1 MSKIVFFLFLD
12 VLAFS
17 GVLVSTLPFLVSD
30 LGGNIL
36 MITIIFASFSFF
48 QFFSSPIW
56 GSLSDRFGRKPL
68 IILNCVAEIIANF
81 ILAIS
86 TNLTTVFISRLIAGI
101 FKSNVSV
108 GTAYIA
114 DITTEKNRAKGMG
127 MFGMAFG
134 LGFTIGPMLGGLI
147 AGSNYTFESLSNVA
161 WIAFLINII
170 NLIFVIFFLKEPK
183 KIQGRIHSKI
193 FDKFSN
199 QLTFLFE
206 RKLSI
211 FFLIIFIIY
220 FGFTGMEGIFAIWI
234 NETFNWGPQ
243 EVGLIMLYAG
253 ICQIV
258 VQGFILRYLLNFFNE
273 VQLIK
278 SGFIFLITGFLLIS
292 TNQFYILL
300 IAVAFLCY
308 GIGVSNPCLNSI
320 VSKNCNKNK
329 KGLALGAAYSAQ
341 SIARFTG
348 QPFAGL
354 LFLYFGKDMPFIT
367 NAFILVGFSL
377 IYFLFLK
384 KTLNKTF
391 R

>member
-1 MSKIVFFLFLD
+1 
-12 VLAFS
+12 
-17 GVLVSTLPFLVSD
+17 
-30 LGGNIL
+30 
-36 MITIIFASFSFF
+36 
-48 QFFSSPIW
+48 
-56 GSLSDRFGRKPL
+56 
-68 IILNCVAEIIANF
+68 
-81 ILAIS
+81 
-86 TNLTTVFISRLIAGI
+86 
-101 FKSNVSV
+101 V

-114 DITTEKNRAKGMG
+114 DITTKKNRAKGMG

-161 WIAFLINII
+161 WIAFFINII

-367 NAFILVGFSL
+367 NAFILGGFSL

-384 KTLNKTF
+384 KTLNKAF

>member
-1 MSKIVFFLFLD
+1 
-12 VLAFS
+12 
-17 GVLVSTLPFLVSD
+17 
-30 LGGNIL
+30 
-36 MITIIFASFSFF
+36 
-48 QFFSSPIW
+48 
-56 GSLSDRFGRKPL
+56 
-68 IILNCVAEIIANF
+68 
-81 ILAIS
+81 
-86 TNLTTVFISRLIAGI
+86 
-101 FKSNVSV
+101 
-108 GTAYIA
+108 
-114 DITTEKNRAKGMG
+114 

-183 KIQGRIHSKI
+183 KIQGRIHGKI
-193 FDKFSN
+193 FNKFSN

-206 RKLSI
+206 RKLSM
-211 FFLIIFIIY
+211 FFQIIFIIY

-278 SGFIFLITGFLLIS
+278 SGFFFLVTGFILIS

-384 KTLNKTF
+384 KNIK
-391 R
+391 

>member
-1 MSKIVFFLFLD
+1 
-12 VLAFS
+12 
-17 GVLVSTLPFLVSD
+17 
-30 LGGNIL
+30 
-36 MITIIFASFSFF
+36 
-48 QFFSSPIW
+48 
-56 GSLSDRFGRKPL
+56 
-68 IILNCVAEIIANF
+68 
-81 ILAIS
+81 
-86 TNLTTVFISRLIAGI
+86 
-101 FKSNVSV
+101 
-108 GTAYIA
+108 
-114 DITTEKNRAKGMG
+114 
-127 MFGMAFG
+127 
-134 LGFTIGPMLGGLI
+134 
-147 AGSNYTFESLSNVA
+147 
-161 WIAFLINII
+161 
-170 NLIFVIFFLKEPK
+170 
-183 KIQGRIHSKI
+183 
-193 FDKFSN
+193 
-199 QLTFLFE
+199 
-206 RKLSI
+206 
-211 FFLIIFIIY
+211 
-220 FGFTGMEGIFAIWI
+220 MEGIFAIWI

-273 VQLIK
+273 IQLIK
-278 SGFIFLITGFLLIS
+278 SGFIFFITGFILIS

-367 NAFILVGFSL
+367 NAFIQIGFFL
-377 IYFLFLK
+377 IFFLFLR
-384 KTLNKTF
+384 KTLNKAF